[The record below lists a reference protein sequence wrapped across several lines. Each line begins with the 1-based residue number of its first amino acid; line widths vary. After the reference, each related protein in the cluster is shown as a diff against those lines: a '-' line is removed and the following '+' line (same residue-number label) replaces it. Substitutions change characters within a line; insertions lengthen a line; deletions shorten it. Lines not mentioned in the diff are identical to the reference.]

1 MTIKLKKATISL
13 NKYERCS
20 FKVRRCCFVKCG
32 YRGKRY
38 ISAVPK
44 VKPAGRER
52 IRIFNKPASA
62 IFATYLLNVNRWID
76 KKLMHDKNL
85 NK

>member
-1 MTIKLKKATISL
+1 MTA
-13 NKYERCS
+13 ER
-20 FKVRRCCFVKCG
+20 FKVRRCCFVKFSYQG
-32 YRGKRY
+32 NRY

-52 IRIFNKPASA
+52 IWILNKPACA

-76 KKLMHDKNL
+76 KKLMHDTNLKNEDTS
-85 NK
+85 NIMIDDHFFY